1 MSWERLSSLGPAM
14 QRLCNLHA
22 CPHLQDMRTRDFRVF
37 RERLV
42 EVCNL
47 RGTTPDRVARSIGM
61 GARRTIDIEYSGLR
75 ALDIYRL
82 AQIADKLDVSVDWLL
97 GRTTVMEVAEEK
109 KPRGASSASTFR
121 RG

>member
-1 MSWERLSSLGPAM
+1 MTLLNHQPPALTLFPERLHEA
-14 QRLCNLHA
+14 
-22 CPHLQDMRTRDFRVF
+22 
-37 RERLV
+37 
-42 EVCNL
+42 CNL
-47 RGTTPDRVARSIGM
+47 RGTTPDRVACSIDM
-61 GARRTIDIEYSGLR
+61 GPRPTIDIEYSGLR

-82 AQIADKLDVSVDWLL
+82 AQIADRLDVSVDWLL

>member
-1 MSWERLSSLGPAM
+1 
-14 QRLCNLHA
+14 
-22 CPHLQDMRTRDFRVF
+22 
-37 RERLV
+37 
-42 EVCNL
+42 
-47 RGTTPDRVARSIGM
+47 M

-109 KPRGASSASTFR
+109 EPRGPSSASTFCR
-121 RG
+121 